1 MTSNKSARNLQ
12 DYSLQYKELPFE
24 PIQIIYRRKK
34 VLEEIAAVSPRTLLE
49 VGCGNLPLF
58 VDLEE
63 NLGIKH
69 TIVEPTKQFVENAH
83 ASSKHRSDVNIF
95 HGFIEDF
102 SGKDSF
108 DMVVASCVLH
118 EVLDPKKFLSAIR
131 SVCNHNTILHI
142 NVPNANSLHRL
153 LAVAM
158 GLIKS
163 QADQSATQ
171 KLMQQRTEVYDSL
184 SFNAEIVDA
193 GFKIIRSG
201 SLFIKPFTHLQMQ
214 YLVDL
219 GFMTREMLDGLNGL
233 IDALPD
239 NGSELWITAQSL

>member
-1 MTSNKSARNLQ
+1 MTPKLDRDLR

-24 PIQIIYRRKK
+24 PIQIGYRRKK
-34 VLEEIAAVSPRTLLE
+34 VLEEIAAVSPRSLLE

-58 VDLEE
+58 MDFTEAS
-63 NLGIKH
+63 GINH
-69 TIVEPTKQFVENAH
+69 IVVEPTQQFVENAR
-83 ASSKHRSDVNIF
+83 ASSEHRKDVNVF

-102 SGKDSF
+102 SGKDNF

-118 EVLDPKKFLSAIR
+118 EVPDPKKFLSAIK
-131 SVCNHNTILHI
+131 SICNPETILHI

-158 GLIKS
+158 GLIKN

-171 KLMQQRTEVYDSL
+171 KLMQQRNEVYDSL
-184 SFNAEIVDA
+184 SFRAEIVDA

-219 GFMTREMLDGLNGL
+219 GFMTREMLDGLSKL
-233 IDALPD
+233 IDSLPD
-239 NGSELWITAQSL
+239 NGSELWVTAQSL